1 MPEVGTPPP
10 HNSEKTHGMMASII
24 NNNNNPLKDEEWIY
38 LIGNLETRDDR
49 KRESITKENNPAKK
63 KSDQY
68 KVDVHAIRRSPT
80 PIRDERIPL
89 IISRYSATMSYA
101 GKQGTP
107 ITGTSPTQ

>member
-1 MPEVGTPPP
+1 MSEVGTPPP
-10 HNSEKTHGMMASII
+10 HNSDKTHGMVASII
-24 NNNNNPLKDEEWIY
+24 NNNNNPLKDEEWID

-49 KRESITKENNPAKK
+49 KRESITKENNPANK